1 MLRESLPEIVTETVP
16 GPKASKVIER
26 RKKLFLMRLDVLIQL
41 SLKKVKVP

>member
-26 RKKLFLMRLDVLIQL
+26 RKRPFQTQLDVFIQL
-41 SLKKVKVP
+41 